1 MYDDILL
8 PVDLGDESSWREALP
23 AALEAPPVARREAAR
38 DDRRAPAL
46 GSAWVAGFFPDGFEE
61 KALEKA
67 NADMAAFVAGNVPD
81 GVAARTIVASGA
93 IYERIL
99 EAAERVGADLIV
111 MASHRPGFR
120 DYLLG
125 PNAARG
131 RQARAGVGHDRP
143 RARRPVVRL
152 ADGRRCASSTAPP
165 SGRMS
170 NGPRAGR

>member
-8 PVDLGDESSWREALP
+8 PVDLGDESSWRAALR
-23 AALEAPPVARREAAR
+23 AALELRRTPDSR
-38 DDRRAPAL
+38 LHVMTVVPGM

-81 GVAARTIVASGA
+81 GVTARTIVASGT

-99 EAAERVGADLIV
+99 ETAERVGADLIV

-125 PNAARG
+125 PNAARVV
-131 RQARAGVGHDRP
+131 RHAPTSVMIVRERPDRP
-143 RARRPVVRL
+143 
-152 ADGRRCASSTAPP
+152 
-165 SGRMS
+165 
-170 NGPRAGR
+170 